1 MLTTKIARVGAIAL
15 VACLSVFLS
24 SCKKDKT
31 FKIERK
37 WTVLEVTREGNPLEN
52 FSIKPGDEYEFTAKG
67 EYIFRGAAERRG
79 SYSFNLDNK
88 ELKMDDETYYVYYAE
103 SKSFSFGLVGTF
115 GDEYTLK
122 LEAK

>member
-1 MLTTKIARVGAIAL
+1 MQTTKFARIGAITL
-15 VACLSVFLS
+15 IACFAVLAG

-37 WTVLEVTREGNPLEN
+37 WTVLEVTREGNPLKD

-67 EYIFRGAAERRG
+67 EFIFRGATERRG

-88 ELKMDDETYYVYYAE
+88 ELKMDGETYYVYYAE
-103 SKSFSFGLVGTF
+103 SRSFSFGLVGIF
-115 GDEYTLK
+115 GDVYTLK